1 MKIVREEP
9 TLQETEN
16 YVREI
21 DRRRGEIMKRM
32 ETNAITKEI
41 ERRLVRIMEK
51 VGLFLGCIF
60 VIHLPK
66 YYDLKLKSMSD
77 WICAI
82 LFAMRLG
89 LDTTN

>member
-1 MKIVREEP
+1 MKTESCDGETYP
-9 TLQETEN
+9 SQETEN

-51 VGLFLGCIF
+51 VGLLYTGFL
-60 VIHLPK
+60 
-66 YYDLKLKSMSD
+66 
-77 WICAI
+77 
-82 LFAMRLG
+82 
-89 LDTTN
+89 

>member
-1 MKIVREEP
+1 MRIAIEEP

-51 VGLFLGCIF
+51 VGLLD
-60 VIHLPK
+60 K
-66 YYDLKLKSMSD
+66 
-77 WICAI
+77 ICAN
-82 LFAMRLG
+82 LQG
-89 LDTTN
+89 DTAPWVLYSVDNKT

>member
-1 MKIVREEP
+1 MRMKIVTEKP

-51 VGLFLGCIF
+51 VRLIQGYQSPCSQGCVDIKTKVVF
-60 VIHLPK
+60 
-66 YYDLKLKSMSD
+66 
-77 WICAI
+77 
-82 LFAMRLG
+82 
-89 LDTTN
+89 

>member
-51 VGLFLGCIF
+51 VRLIQGYQSTCSQGCVDIKTKVEFKYMGLILTM
-60 VIHLPK
+60 
-66 YYDLKLKSMSD
+66 LK
-77 WICAI
+77 
-82 LFAMRLG
+82 
-89 LDTTN
+89 